1 MAELTG
7 TVKAR
12 MSILFLLHAQGHA
25 RTHTHKHTNTHTH
38 SPLTLQVHEEEE
50 EEVRLLELQQEH
62 VLMKAQ
68 LQEMQALERSLDAA
82 QQDQRVQQQLV
93 DAAAM
98 RNTK

>member
-1 MAELTG
+1 
-7 TVKAR
+7 
-12 MSILFLLHAQGHA
+12 
-25 RTHTHKHTNTHTH
+25 
-38 SPLTLQVHEEEE
+38 VHEEEE